1 MTSKKIIS
9 FLQTRRARWS
19 FSILA
24 LLLVFSTI
32 AELWC
37 NDRPLLVSYQGKLY
51 TPLIHD
57 YSELEFGGDFDVVAD
72 YHDPFVQKQISA
84 GSNWALY
91 PLYRYH
97 HSTLNYFDPST
108 HPAAPSAEHWL
119 GTDDRGRDVFAR
131 LVYGLRVSLW
141 FGVLLTAVGLLLG
154 VVMGAYQGYFAGKV
168 DLIGQRLME
177 IWGAI
182 PELYLLLIFASLFE
196 PSLWLLFI
204 LLSVFGWMSL
214 ADYMR
219 IEFLRQR
226 EIEYVKAAKVMGV
239 SHHRIMFKHILPNTL
254 APLLSF
260 VPFRVSAAILALTSL
275 DFLGLGVPPEVPSI
289 GELLLQ
295 AKNNLDAWWIGVS
308 VFGALVLV
316 MVALTFLGESLRQS
330 MDVRKK

>member
-1 MTSKKIIS
+1 MLKALLKS
-9 FLQTRRARWS
+9 RRARWS

-24 LLLVFSTI
+24 FLLVFSTI

-51 TPLIHD
+51 TPLIND
-57 YSELEFGGDFDVVAD
+57 YSETEFGGDFDVVAD
-72 YHDPFVQKQISA
+72 YHDPFIQKQISA
-84 GSNWALY
+84 GGNWAIY

-97 HSTLNYFDPST
+97 HSTLNYFDTST
-108 HPAAPSAEHWL
+108 HPAPPSAEHWL

-141 FGVLLTAVGLLLG
+141 FGVLLTAVGMVLG
-154 VVMGAYQGYFAGKV
+154 VIMGAYQGYFAGKV

-204 LLSVFGWMSL
+204 LLSVFGWMGL

-239 SHHRIMFKHILPNTL
+239 SNHRIMFKHILPNTL

-295 AKNNLDAWWIGVS
+295 AKNNLDAWWIGLS
-308 VFGALVLV
+308 VFGVLVMV
-316 MVALTFLGESLRQS
+316 MVALTFLGESLRNVF
-330 MDVRKK
+330 DVRKR